1 MTNILRSRSI
11 ESAPVAGPDPGRAPG
26 DGSGGATAAPVPVG
40 DLVPF
45 AARPVR
51 PLRHPARWI
60 VTAVVVVV
68 ALNFGQTL
76 FTNPAWEWS
85 KVGTWIFH
93 PAVLQG
99 LRLTLL
105 ATAISAVV
113 SLAGGILVALARL
126 SRNPVLSSLSWGY
139 VWVFRSLP
147 LILVL
152 IFLYNLGNLYPSIGV
167 GIPFG
172 PQFQVKTVSVLSDL
186 TLGVVGLSLAQIA
199 YTSEVVR
206 AGLLSVDAGQLE
218 AAKSLG
224 IPRRRQFTRILL
236 PQALRSI
243 VPAFVNQI
251 VGLLQASSLLF
262 YVSLLD
268 LFGVV
273 QNLGSTYPTDI
284 IPLLVVASI
293 WYLVFTSLIGVVQYY
308 IERFYARG
316 AARSLPLTPFQRVR
330 RAFSGRGI
338 AGAVR

>member
-1 MTNILRSRSI
+1 MTNILRTRSA
-11 ESAPVAGPDPGRAPG
+11 ERADPAGA
-26 DGSGGATAAPVPVG
+26 GGAPTATVPGGALAPEAAPPEDAVLAGRSVHRR
-40 DLVPF
+40 V
-45 AARPVR
+45 
-51 PLRHPARWI
+51 HPARWI
-60 VTAVVVVV
+60 LTAVVLLLV
-68 ALNFGQTL
+68 LNAGQTL
-76 FTNPAWEWS
+76 FTNPAWEWP
-85 KVGTWIFH
+85 KVGTWIVSA
-93 PAVLQG
+93 PVLKG

-113 SLAGGILVALARL
+113 SLAGGILVAVARL
-126 SRNPVLSSLSWGY
+126 SRNPVLSSLSWVY

-152 IFLYNLGNLYPSIGV
+152 IFLYNLGSLYPTVGIGV
-167 GIPFG
+167 PFG
-172 PQFQVKTVSVLSDL
+172 PQFQVRTVSVLSDL

-224 IPRRRQFTRILL
+224 IPRGRRFRRILL

-293 WYLVFTSLIGVVQYY
+293 WYLVFTSVIGIAQFY

-316 AARSLPLTPFQRVR
+316 AAREVPLTPFQRVR
-330 RAFSGRGI
+330 RAFRVARPLEG
-338 AGAVR
+338 VR